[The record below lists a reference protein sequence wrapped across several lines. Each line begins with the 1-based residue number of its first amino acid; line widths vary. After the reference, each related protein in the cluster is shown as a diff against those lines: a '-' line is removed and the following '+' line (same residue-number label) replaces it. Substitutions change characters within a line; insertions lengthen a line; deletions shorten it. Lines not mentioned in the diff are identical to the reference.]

1 MGEPDLGRS
10 WLLFR
15 VLLLLPHDWGLGGT
29 DKLTMNTNDR
39 RQLHKTLRQAF
50 TLIEI
55 LIVIA
60 LTAVLFALLLVPLV
74 SALRYTQQ
82 AQLVTAAQ
90 DAARST
96 EERITRELSSA
107 IFVFDGTSHPFQLTS
122 GTTIAPGDDAYTNF
136 LDLQILDSTGQ
147 PVVAHAYNAKIDFV
161 LPKLNDNGGTATV
174 DPTTGEPITY
184 SQSQNGSAIVSNPSY
199 VFPLA
204 AGTNAIRYFIGLKN
218 PSLPYNNTREG
229 KTVSG
234 PNGSDDNTY
243 VLYRTQYQPYIPNPD
258 GSKTVVPDYRLFA
271 KRLNGSGVAIP
282 ELDDPDF
289 FRYVNQNG
297 LTDTNWLDDTHGVY
311 PAQVDPATITH
322 TSPDGSMP
330 HDYPDGSPEQH
341 NFRVEKW
348 MQIAKP
354 VIPGPNVDLILLPHN
369 ADNTLNYDAGTAITP
384 TATTPGYCTATS
396 CPAIAH
402 SGIAHDP
409 VGGGYY
415 PIINTSCTF
424 RPATISGNATP
435 GTTADYNSQGV
446 VAADQSGFT
455 YIPTVYTATS
465 QSWSLPYHVSV
476 FPGTYGQSNDLTSA
490 NDVLNMYYDTEQF
503 AGNPVTVSAPGYTTT
518 GGPLSINPG
527 DILEYSHVPSNA
539 NPKLAYNVT
548 QGYPVTYDGTNYNL
562 GGTGFV
568 PMTINPDT
576 GTVTFS
582 APSLP
587 NGPYDRLTRQW
598 SYGAIDTTSLDTQ
611 NLGGIAS
618 DGSIDLTLPVHATPG
633 LTDSPLQGFHMLTT
647 TGGMTSTGVTNAH
660 IAPGSVRVTGPDQTA
675 GPNNGQPITYTEI
688 KSSVAGDVGDNQFYV
703 DYGTGVLHLK
713 TGATGPIGVIYD
725 YQANLSLTTPFA
737 NPLPSTFTNLDLTTN
752 PYLPMQVTVDY
763 QTRDLIDVS
772 IGVRIYDVTNNRA
785 QVIPAETKIKIGNS
799 NR

>member
-1 MGEPDLGRS
+1 MNNRDCSKPNS
-10 WLLFR
+10 
-15 VLLLLPHDWGLGGT
+15 LP
-29 DKLTMNTNDR
+29 R
-39 RQLHKTLRQAF
+39 RAAARAF

-96 EERITRELSSA
+96 EERISRELGSA
-107 IFVFDGTSHPFQLTS
+107 VFVFDGTSHPFQLTN
-122 GTTIAPGDDAYTNF
+122 GTMIAPGDDGYTNF
-136 LDLQILDSTGQ
+136 LDLQILNSAGT

-184 SQSQNGSAIVSNPSY
+184 SASQNGSAIVSNPSY

-204 AGTNAIRYFIGLKN
+204 AGTNATRYYIGLKN
-218 PSLPYNNTREG
+218 PALSYNNTREG
-229 KTVSG
+229 KTISG

-243 VLYRTQYQPYIPNPD
+243 VLYRAQYQPYVPVTNAAGRVTGVTPN
-258 GSKTVVPDYRLFA
+258 VNLFA
-271 KRLNGSGVAIP
+271 VRNNSSGVSIP

-289 FRYVNQNG
+289 FRYV
-297 LTDTNWLDDTHGVY
+297 TTADVNWLDDNHAYY
-311 PAQVDPATITH
+311 PAQVDPATITK

-330 HDYPDGSPEQH
+330 HDYPDGSPQQH

-348 MQIAKP
+348 MQIAKS

-369 ADNTLNYDAGTAITP
+369 ADNTLAYDSANGAF
-384 TATTPGYCTATS
+384 PGV
-396 CPAIAH
+396 AH
-402 SGIAHDP
+402 SGVAIDP
-409 VGGGYY
+409 VTGTQH

-476 FPGTYGQSNDLTSA
+476 YPGNYNQPPA
-490 NDVLNMYYDTEQF
+490 NATAAQIAAVEMYYDTEQF
-503 AGNPVTVSAPGYTTT
+503 AGNPATVSAVGYTAT

-527 DILEYSHVPSNA
+527 DILERQHTFPGGNERISLV
-539 NPKLAYNVT
+539 YNVT

-562 GGTGFV
+562 GGPQFV

-576 GTVTFS
+576 GTVSFT

-587 NGPYDRLTRQW
+587 NGPYDRLTRSW
-598 SYGAIDTTSLDTQ
+598 LYNVPVSGASVDTTPGITP
-611 NLGGIAS
+611 GGTV
-618 DGSIDLTLPVHATPG
+618 DLTLPASSPAK
-633 LTDSPLQGFHMLTT
+633 LTDSPLQGVHTLTP
-647 TGGMTSTGVTNAH
+647 TGDPALTGDLNAH
-660 IAPGSVRVTGPDQTA
+660 IVPGSVRITGPDQTS
-675 GPNNGQPITYTEI
+675 GPNSGQPITYTEI
-688 KSSVAGDVGDNQFYV
+688 KQSLNDPGDNQFYV
-703 DYGTGVLHLK
+703 DYGTSVLHLK

-725 YQANLSLTTPFA
+725 YQANMSLTTPLPS
-737 NPLPSTFTNLDLTTN
+737 PLPSTFVPPILSLDPDYT
-752 PYLPMQVTVDY
+752 PYLPYLPSQVTVDY